1 MRLDKFLVEC
11 GIGSRKEVKK
21 LISNN
26 EITVNGSNDISAK
39 DNIDE
44 NSDIIEYNG
53 KRLEYKEFRY
63 YIMNKKAGYIT
74 ATEDFREDTVMELL
88 LEWVRYRRF
97 TSFYK

>member
-26 EITVNGSNDISAK
+26 EITVNGISNISAK

-44 NSDIIEYNG
+44 NSDIIEYNEE
-53 KRLEYKEFRY
+53 KLEY
-63 YIMNKKAGYIT
+63 
-74 ATEDFREDTVMELL
+74 
-88 LEWVRYRRF
+88 
-97 TSFYK
+97 

>member
-26 EITVNGSNDISAK
+26 EITVNGISNISAK

-44 NSDIIEYNG
+44 NSDIIEYNEE
-53 KRLEYKEFRY
+53 KLW
-63 YIMNKKAGYIT
+63 IHNCN
-74 ATEDFREDTVMELL
+74 
-88 LEWVRYRRF
+88 RRF
-97 TSFYK
+97 

>member
-26 EITVNGSNDISAK
+26 EITVNGISNISAK

-44 NSDIIEYNG
+44 NSDIIEYNEE
-53 KRLEYKEFRY
+53 KLEYKKMLRY
-63 YIMNKKAGYIT
+63 PINVK
-74 ATEDFREDTVMELL
+74 LL
-88 LEWVRYRRF
+88 LINLVI
-97 TSFYK
+97 SI

>member
-26 EITVNGSNDISAK
+26 EITVNGISNISAK

-44 NSDIIEYNG
+44 NSDIIEYNEE
-53 KRLEYKEFRY
+53 KLEYKKFRY
-63 YIMNKKAGYIT
+63 W
-74 ATEDFREDTVMELL
+74 L
-88 LEWVRYRRF
+88 
-97 TSFYK
+97 

>member
-26 EITVNGSNDISAK
+26 EITVNGISNISAK

-44 NSDIIEYNG
+44 NSDIIEYNEE
-53 KRLEYKEFRY
+53 KLEYKKFR
-63 YIMNKKAGYIT
+63 
-74 ATEDFREDTVMELL
+74 
-88 LEWVRYRRF
+88 
-97 TSFYK
+97 

>member
-53 KRLEYKEFRY
+53 ERLALDGIKYHIKNMTKQGVIKHEGST
-63 YIMNKKAGYIT
+63 KAGKWIII
-74 ATEDFREDTVMELL
+74 
-88 LEWVRYRRF
+88 
-97 TSFYK
+97 K